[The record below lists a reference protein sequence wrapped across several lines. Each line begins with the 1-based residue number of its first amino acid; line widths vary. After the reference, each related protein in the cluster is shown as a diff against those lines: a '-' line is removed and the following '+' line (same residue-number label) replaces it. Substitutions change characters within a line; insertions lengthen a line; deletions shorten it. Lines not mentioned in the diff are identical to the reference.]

1 MKRMYVAI
9 ALIIISLTIGFLE
22 MFTVKN
28 TVKECISGLETVN
41 ENIDNGNIKS
51 AIKECNTIAKNF
63 EDKSDNILY
72 CYYNHKELDSI
83 NENIVTLS
91 EYLKHNQK
99 SDYYATLVKIKK
111 QLKSINDEEIP
122 KPQNIL

>member
-1 MKRMYVAI
+1 MRRMYVAI
-9 ALIIISLTIGFLE
+9 ALIIISLTIGFIE

-28 TVKECISGLETVN
+28 TVNDCISGLESIN
-41 ENIDNGNIKS
+41 KNIDNGNIKS
-51 AIKECNTIAKNF
+51 AVKKCNTIAKNF

-83 NENIVTLS
+83 NENIITLS

-99 SDYYATLVKIKK
+99 SDYYSTLVKIKK
-111 QLKSINDEEIP
+111 QLKSISKEEIP
-122 KPQNIL
+122 KLQNIL